1 MEQQQPRAITCSQQ
15 GYDQGQNDQGNLED
29 NFTGDDH
36 LYGRGKVYDDVNPLV
51 ESKDGINNGQ
61 MAFKSCSKI
70 QTNSDETVGFHL
82 AGDSKRQIIK
92 VKRSNYDR
100 IAKIF
105 DDQSDQE
112 ENDGENEGDTLNQN
126 KRESSKTEELMSKLD
141 SFDKQ

>member
-51 ESKDGINNGQ
+51 ESKDGNDQI
-61 MAFKSCSKI
+61 AFKSCSKI

-82 AGDSKRQIIK
+82 AGD
-92 VKRSNYDR
+92 
-100 IAKIF
+100 
-105 DDQSDQE
+105 
-112 ENDGENEGDTLNQN
+112 
-126 KRESSKTEELMSKLD
+126 
-141 SFDKQ
+141 